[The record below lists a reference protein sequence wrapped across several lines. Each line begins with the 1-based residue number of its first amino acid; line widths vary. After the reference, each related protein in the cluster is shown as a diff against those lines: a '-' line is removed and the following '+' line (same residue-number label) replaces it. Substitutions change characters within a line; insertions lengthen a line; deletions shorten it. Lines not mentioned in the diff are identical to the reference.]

1 MNNQQDSGNSER
13 FDVRST
19 ATDHFAWLR
28 TRLAVERTLMAYLR
42 TSVSLIGFGFAIVQF
57 FDRLEQMSGVSTA
70 RFPEA
75 ARDLGLAMI
84 FCGVMAAIIS
94 VYEYRWMIRY
104 LWSETFVSI
113 AGLRNEKMYTPL
125 YATTI
130 VLILIGI
137 FAFFALLFR
146 LV

>member
-1 MNNQQDSGNSER
+1 MNNQQDSGNSDR

-19 ATDHFAWLR
+19 ASDHFAWLR

-42 TSVSLIGFGFAIVQF
+42 TSVSLIGFGFGIVQF
-57 FDRLEQMSGVSTA
+57 FDRLEQMPGANPA

-75 ARDLGLAMI
+75 ARDLGLALI

-113 AGLRNEKMYTPL
+113 AGLRNEIMRTPL
-125 YATTI
+125 YAITI
-130 VLILIGI
+130 ALILIGL
-137 FAFFALLFR
+137 FAFFAVLFR

>member
-1 MNNQQDSGNSER
+1 MNNQQDRDNTDR
-13 FDVRST
+13 FDVHST

-42 TSVSLIGFGFAIVQF
+42 TSVSLIGFGFGIVQF
-57 FDRLEQMSGVSTA
+57 FDRLEQMPGANPA

-75 ARDLGLAMI
+75 ARDLGLALI

>member
-1 MNNQQDSGNSER
+1 MNNQQDRDNTDR
-13 FDVRST
+13 FDVHST

-57 FDRLEQMSGVSTA
+57 FDRLEQMPGASTA

-94 VYEYRWMIRY
+94 LYEYRWMIRY

-113 AGLRNEKMYTPL
+113 AGLRNEKMRTPL

-137 FAFFALLFR
+137 FAFFAVLFR

>member
-1 MNNQQDSGNSER
+1 MNNQQDSGNPER

-19 ATDHFAWLR
+19 ASDHFAWLR

-42 TSVSLIGFGFAIVQF
+42 TSVSLIGFGFGIVQF
-57 FDRLEQMSGVSTA
+57 FDRLEQMPGANPA

-94 VYEYRWMIRY
+94 LYEYRWMIHY

-113 AGLRNEKMYTPL
+113 AGLRNEKMRTPL